1 MNSVVATS
9 GSCGFR
15 LIPISSE
22 RLDMSSRRTI
32 ASSQNGQITRR
43 RLMAKALGVF
53 LLTIFISGSLVT
65 SAAAASVE
73 EFYKGKAIQFI
84 VGGSAGGGYDTYTR
98 LIARHFAQYVPGKP
112 STVVQNMPGAA
123 MLIAANYVFNSAPRD
138 GTVIGH
144 WSGPLILQHMMGNPA
159 VQFEGRKFGWLG
171 MPTADSL
178 VCILTDR
185 SGIKTAEEWRNAK
198 TRVKLGAIGPGT
210 SGTDDTKV
218 LAAATGFPLQLIE
231 GYKGT
236 ADIRVAAETG
246 EVDGTCAFGWQ
257 SAKVTWAN
265 ALRAKQVHVV
275 LQTMLEP
282 HPELKDVPLA
292 INFAKTDDGKKL
304 LRIASELYGKQRLYS
319 APPQVPEQRVRTLQK
334 AFINTLKDPQ
344 FLAEAEKA
352 KLEIDP
358 VDGPGIEKM
367 VKGLYEIEPGI
378 VNRVKQLLESK

>member
-1 MNSVVATS
+1 
-9 GSCGFR
+9 
-15 LIPISSE
+15 
-22 RLDMSSRRTI
+22 
-32 ASSQNGQITRR
+32 
-43 RLMAKALGVF
+43 
-53 LLTIFISGSLVT
+53 
-65 SAAAASVE
+65 
-73 EFYKGKAIQFI
+73 
-84 VGGSAGGGYDTYTR
+84 
-98 LIARHFAQYVPGKP
+98 
-112 STVVQNMPGAA
+112 

-178 VCILTDR
+178 VCITTDR
-185 SGIKTAEEWRNAK
+185 SGIKSAEEWRKAK

-210 SGTDDTKV
+210 SGTDDTKL

-236 ADIRVAAETG
+236 ADIRIAAEQG

-265 ALRAKQVHVV
+265 ALRAREVHVV
-275 LQTMLEP
+275 LQTMTEP
-282 HPELKDVPLA
+282 HPELKGVPLA
-292 INFAKTDDGKKL
+292 VEYANTEEGKKL
-304 LRIASELYGKQRLYS
+304 LRIAGDLYGKQRLYS
-319 APPQVPEQRVRTLQK
+319 LPPQVPEQRVRILQE
-334 AFINTLKDPQ
+334 AFIKTLKDPQ

-367 VKGLYEIEPGI
+367 VNGLYEIEPAI

>member
-1 MNSVVATS
+1 LLPIFLSV
-9 GSCGFR
+9 
-15 LIPISSE
+15 
-22 RLDMSSRRTI
+22 
-32 ASSQNGQITRR
+32 
-43 RLMAKALGVF
+43 
-53 LLTIFISGSLVT
+53 SLVT
-65 SAAAASVE
+65 AALAASVE
-73 EFYKGKAIQFI
+73 EFYKGKTIHFV

-123 MLIAANYVFNSAPRD
+123 MLISANYIFNSAPRD
-138 GTVIGH
+138 GTTIGH
-144 WSGPLILQHMMGNPA
+144 WSGPLILQQLMGNPA
-159 VQFEGRKFGWLG
+159 VKFEGRKFNWVG
-171 MPTADSL
+171 MPTPDSL
-178 VCILTDR
+178 VCILTER
-185 SGIKTAEEWRNAK
+185 SGIKTAEDWRKAK

-210 SGTDDTKV
+210 SGTDDTKL

-236 ADIRVAAETG
+236 ADIRAAAEQG

-265 ALRAKQVHVV
+265 ALRTRQVHVV

-282 HPELKDVPLA
+282 HPELKGVPLA
-292 INFAKTDDGKKL
+292 VDYAKTEEGKKL

-319 APPQVPEQRVRTLQK
+319 LPPQVPEQRVRALQK
-334 AFINTLKDPQ
+334 AFTDTLKDSQ
-344 FLAEAEKA
+344 LLAEAGKA

-367 VKGLYEIEPGI
+367 VNGLYELEPA
-378 VNRVKQLLESK
+378 VLNRVKQLLESK